1 MADLTV
7 QVISLSGLDPIYGAA
22 AELGDAF
29 LNSGREYLH
38 VKNGSGAAVTV
49 TIDSQ
54 VDCNQGFDHDV
65 EVSVPASG
73 ERIIGPFPKARFNDA
88 AQKVQVAYSGVT
100 SVTVAAVR
108 LP

>member
-7 QVISLSGLDPIYGAA
+7 QAISLSGINPTFGAA
-22 AELGDAF
+22 AETGDAF

-38 VKNGSGAAVTV
+38 VKNGGGAEVTV

-54 VDCNQGFDHDV
+54 AACNQGFDHNAAV
-65 EVSVPASG
+65 AVPASG

-88 AQKVQVAYSGVT
+88 NEKVQVAYSDVT
-100 SVTVAAVR
+100 GVTVAAVR